1 VEGKLEST
9 ILKDATVCHRSPDF
23 PSEREVRE
31 LLKAVLKGRDRKQI
45 AVELKKLTGLPVT
58 KRMLDDWCSPSRKGL
73 RFPLSLAR
81 AVCQVTE
88 TDDLAF
94 AAMRE
99 NLRERSELGG
109 RLLEARDLLREM
121 ADRAEVLAR
130 KISKSKTAKNGGAVR
145 R

>member
-1 VEGKLEST
+1 MAL
-9 ILKDATVCHRSPDF
+9 
-23 PSEREVRE
+23 
-31 LLKAVLKGRDRKQI
+31 
-45 AVELKKLTGLPVT
+45 ELKKLTGLPVT

-99 NLRERSELGG
+99 NLRERAELGG
-109 RLLEARDLLREM
+109 RVLEAR
-121 ADRAEVLAR
+121 VQIR
-130 KISKSKTAKNGGAVR
+130 KIAEKIEALTQRSK
-145 R
+145 

>member
-1 VEGKLEST
+1 MEST
-9 ILKDATVCHRSPDF
+9 ISKANTAGHRSPDF

-31 LLKAVLKGRDRKQI
+31 LLQAVLKGRDRKQM
-45 AVELKKLTGLPVT
+45 ALELKKLTGLPVT

-99 NLRERSELGG
+99 NLRERAELGG
-109 RLLEARDLLREM
+109 RVLEAR
-121 ADRAEVLAR
+121 VQIR
-130 KISKSKTAKNGGAVR
+130 KIAEKIEALTQRSK
-145 R
+145 